1 MANGYLNRADEI
13 NYQDVNTVWTRGF
26 ARVCEGNVKNALQE
40 FDNAILKTQDIAS
53 MLGKASILFQQN
65 KVLEALQLYRKVI

>member
-40 FDNAILKTQDIAS
+40 FDNAILKT
-53 MLGKASILFQQN
+53 
-65 KVLEALQLYRKVI
+65 